1 MKWIIERIET
11 RRQALVIEAA
21 DEADLAQQLGK
32 ADEADWQAQE
42 PAVSFR
48 AYPKGSAAT
57 AADVAQDL
65 AQLKAVLKQ
74 VLAGIRDLAAQFTA
88 TESEKPAAD

>member
-11 RRQALVIEAA
+11 RRQVLTLEAA
-21 DEADLAQQLGK
+21 DEAELAAQLAQAKRG
-32 ADEADWQAQE
+32 DWQAQE
-42 PAVSFR
+42 PVVTFS

-57 AADVAQDL
+57 TADVALDV
-65 AQLKAVLKQ
+65 AQLGMGFKKFLQ
-74 VLAGIRDLAAQFTA
+74 GLRDLAAQFTA